1 MKWIALVYALSS
13 IISFFMMGWD
23 KRAARREK
31 SRTPEKTLH
40 IIELLGGFPGSFAG
54 QHLFRHKRRK
64 GRYQLVFWLIVVLHV
79 AAWGLWLYWRLR
91 SGDTAPG

>member
-1 MKWIALVYALSS
+1 MKWIALVYGLMSL
-13 IISFFMMGWD
+13 ISFVMMGWD

-31 SRTPEKTLH
+31 RRTPEKTLH

-64 GRYQLVFWLIVVLHV
+64 RRYQLVFWLIVVLHV
-79 AAWGLWLYWRLR
+79 AGWSVWLYLR
-91 SGDTAPG
+91 MGAADTPAG